1 MHMSG
6 NQAMSEVSAR
16 VITEVELSI
25 DKNFGK
31 NDSS

>member
-6 NQAMSEVSAR
+6 NQVMSEASVR

-31 NDSS
+31 NESQ

>member
-6 NQAMSEVSAR
+6 NQAMSEANAR

-25 DKNFGK
+25 DKNSGK
-31 NDSS
+31 NETK